1 MSLFYSNFLKLL
13 YLIHLS
19 SETWGSFL
27 MCLVSTFVFMFLFTG
42 TTDNASPA
50 QSRSS
55 SKKSNASNGTPSSH
69 STTHAI
75 QAQADSPNK
84 ETTVSNNRKKKGRL
98 FHSFMSFFLA
108 NTNTYGSGSNFTKR
122 AKFDRNC
129 KSIVVAL

>member
-1 MSLFYSNFLKLL
+1 
-13 YLIHLS
+13 
-19 SETWGSFL
+19 
-27 MCLVSTFVFMFLFTG
+27 MCLVSTFVFMFLLTG

-98 FHSFMSFFLA
+98 FHSFMSFFLQIQILMVL
-108 NTNTYGSGSNFTKR
+108 GQISQKES
-122 AKFDRNC
+122 
-129 KSIVVAL
+129 SLIVTADQS